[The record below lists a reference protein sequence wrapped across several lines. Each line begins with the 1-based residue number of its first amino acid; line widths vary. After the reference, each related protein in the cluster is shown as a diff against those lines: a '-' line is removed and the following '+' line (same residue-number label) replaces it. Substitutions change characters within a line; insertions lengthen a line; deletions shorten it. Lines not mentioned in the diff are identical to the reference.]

1 MVLKKSVIWIV
12 LLLVIPLDVTAAQI
26 EKILAPEIL
35 LIISLLFGLIIL
47 GMFAYWNKY
56 HRDKSP
62 IKKLSRV
69 TRVKKKSPEVNL
81 EVVSESLEI
90 LKNAQIK
97 INVTNSNTNKPI
109 NKAIVTLG
117 NRNNETNESGNTKFE
132 DVSKGIYK
140 ISIEREFYD
149 KIIKKIDVQESKELI
164 QINLIPVSGLR
175 GTQADRLNNTIELVR
190 NKYHEIPSSDP
201 YLPLYYQSI
210 GENIIYFV
218 EKILDMPSLFKDVD
232 YSKSMDE
239 LISATE
245 IICIEL
251 GEMMVDWKNVKI
263 YESNEETNVKC
274 IAPAFSEIK
283 KFEDA
288 LIDPAK
294 FIEINNQKIKHRMNN
309 VDEKI
314 TERIKD
320 ITIMPISGVWRISE
334 KLINKINPG
343 MEDANTNLK
352 NTILL
357 LFSDAILDY
366 VEDMLNNDQI
376 LDRLKASII

>member
-1 MVLKKSVIWIV
+1 MVLKKSIIWIV
-12 LLLVIPLDVTAAQI
+12 LLLVVPLTVTAAQI
-26 EKILAPEIL
+26 ETKILSPEIL
-35 LIISLLFGLIIL
+35 LIAVLLIGLIIL
-47 GMFAYWNKY
+47 GIFAYWNKY
-56 HRDKSP
+56 RQDKSP
-62 IKKLSRV
+62 IKKLS
-69 TRVKKKSPEVNL
+69 RVKKKSPEVNL
-81 EVVSESLEI
+81 EVVSESIEI
-90 LKNAQIK
+90 LKNAQIE

-109 NKAIVTLG
+109 NKAIVRLG

-132 DVSKGIYK
+132 DVSKGIYE
-140 ISIEREFYD
+140 ISVEREFYD
-149 KIIKKIDVQESKELI
+149 KIIKKIDVQESKESI

-190 NKYHEIPSSDP
+190 DKYHEIPPSDS

-251 GEMMVDWKNVKI
+251 GEIMIDWKNVKI
-263 YESNEETNVKC
+263 YEGNEENNVKC

-294 FIEINNQKIKHRMNN
+294 FVEINNQVIKQRLNS

-314 TERIKD
+314 TERIRD

-334 KLINKINPG
+334 KLINVINLG
-343 MEDANTNLK
+343 IDDADTNLK

>member
-1 MVLKKSVIWIV
+1 MVLKKCIIWIV
-12 LLLVIPLDVTAAQI
+12 LLLVVPLNVTAAQI
-26 EKILAPEIL
+26 ETKILSPEIL
-35 LIISLLFGLIIL
+35 LIAVLLIGLIIL
-47 GMFAYWNKY
+47 GIFAYWNKY
-56 HRDKSP
+56 LQDKSP
-62 IKKLSRV
+62 IKKLSK
-69 TRVKKKSPEVNL
+69 VKKKSPEVNL

-90 LKNAQIK
+90 LKNAQIE

-109 NKAIVTLG
+109 NKAIVRLG

-132 DVSKGIYK
+132 DVSKGIYE
-140 ISIEREFYD
+140 ISVEREFYD
-149 KIIKKIDVQESKELI
+149 KIIKKIDVQESKESI

-190 NKYHEIPSSDP
+190 DKYHEIPPSDS

-251 GEMMVDWKNVKI
+251 GEIMIDWKNVKI
-263 YESNEETNVKC
+263 YEGNEENNVKC

-294 FIEINNQKIKHRMNN
+294 FVEINNQVIKQRLNS

-334 KLINKINPG
+334 KLINVINLG
-343 MEDANTNLK
+343 IDDVDTNLK

>member
-1 MVLKKSVIWIV
+1 MVLKKSIIWIV
-12 LLLVIPLDVTAAQI
+12 LLLVVPLTVTAAQI
-26 EKILAPEIL
+26 ETKILSPEIL
-35 LIISLLFGLIIL
+35 LIAVLLIGLIIL
-47 GMFAYWNKY
+47 GIFAYWNKY
-56 HRDKSP
+56 RQDKSP
-62 IKKLSRV
+62 IKKLS
-69 TRVKKKSPEVNL
+69 RVKKKSPEVNL
-81 EVVSESLEI
+81 EVVSESIEI
-90 LKNAQIK
+90 LKNARIE

-109 NKAIVTLG
+109 NKAIVRLG

-132 DVSKGIYK
+132 DVSKGIYE
-140 ISIEREFYD
+140 ISVEREFYD
-149 KIIKKIDVQESKELI
+149 KIIKKIDVQESKESI

-190 NKYHEIPSSDP
+190 DKYHEIPPSDS

-251 GEMMVDWKNVKI
+251 GEIMIDWKNVKI
-263 YESNEETNVKC
+263 YEGNEENNVKC

-294 FIEINNQKIKHRMNN
+294 FVEINNQVIKQRLNS

-314 TERIKD
+314 TERIRD

-334 KLINKINPG
+334 KLINVINLG
-343 MEDANTNLK
+343 IDDADTNLK